1 MSFISDEFV
10 LFFIVVATTYFLIAH
25 RYRWILLLAA
35 SYFFYGYYRFDYL
48 LLFIFITLTN
58 YIFALLINDTPREHS
73 GRRRIFFVACISI
86 SLAILFVFKY
96 FDFVAGSLN
105 FIFQQLQVG
114 QPVPMLSLIL
124 PIGISFHT
132 FQAMGHTIDVYT
144 GRIEAERHLGI
155 FATFNS
161 FFPQLVAGPIERATH
176 LLPQFREVHSFD
188 YERAVSGLRLI
199 LWGAFKKI
207 VIADRLAAYVN
218 TVYNSAHDY
227 SGLYL
232 IIATVFFGI
241 QIYCDFSGYSD
252 IAIGTARIMGFRL
265 MVNFRQPYLSQ
276 SIREF
281 WRRWHIS
288 LSTWFR
294 DYVYFPL
301 GGNRVP
307 LLRNLFNLFVVFLV
321 SGLWHGASWTFVI
334 WGALHGLFIIVEE
347 LSDRVIRRDKIPLPN
362 YWRKT
367 FGTIVTFALV
377 MFAWIFFRA
386 NSLDDAFHIVTNAFN
401 FSGGIGDIAHPFE
414 SIAPHG
420 QYRIEFFMALISI
433 VILFAVDWLDAS
445 NRLPQ
450 LAVRF
455 RRVWRWT
462 VYYAAVLL
470 IVYSVSTSQATFIYF
485 QF

>member
-10 LFFIVVATTYFLIAH
+10 LFFVVVAAAYFLIPH
-25 RYRWILLLAA
+25 RFRWILLLAS

-48 LLFIFITLTN
+48 LLFIFITVTN
-58 YIFALLINDTPREHS
+58 YVFALLIDDTPREKA
-73 GRRRIFFVACISI
+73 GRRRVFFIACIGI
-86 SLAILFVFKY
+86 SLTILFVFKY
-96 FDFVAGSLN
+96 FDFIAGSLN
-105 FIFQQLQVG
+105 FVFQQVQLG
-114 QPVPMLSLIL
+114 QPIPMLSLIL

-144 GRIEAERHLGI
+144 GRIAAERHLGI

-176 LLPQFREVHSFD
+176 LLPQFREVHTFD

-218 TVYNSAHDY
+218 TVYNAAHDY

-347 LSDRVIRRDKIPLPN
+347 LLDRVVGRAKNQPPN
-362 YWRKT
+362 RWQKY
-367 FGTIVTFALV
+367 FGTAVTFALV

-386 NSLDDAFHIVTNAFN
+386 NSLDDAFHIVSNIFN
-401 FSGGIGDIAHPFE
+401 FSGDIGDIARPFA
-414 SIAPHG
+414 SIAPLDQVHV
-420 QYRIEFFMALISI
+420 EFWMALILI
-433 VILFAVDWLDAS
+433 MILFVVDWLDAT

-450 LAVRF
+450 LAVRS
-455 RRVWRWT
+455 RPLVRWA